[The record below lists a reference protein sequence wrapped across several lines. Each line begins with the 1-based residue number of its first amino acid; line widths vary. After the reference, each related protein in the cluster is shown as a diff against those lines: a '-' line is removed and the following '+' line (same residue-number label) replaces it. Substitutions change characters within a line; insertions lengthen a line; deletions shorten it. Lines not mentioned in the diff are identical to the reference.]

1 MSENNLIKS
10 IVILPCPHCKGD
22 VYVESQMTPPVV
34 NSLFSVADLE
44 EAKKDC
50 LARIDTLSLEDSRKQ
65 SVVKWINDPDT
76 IFGPGEVENIILSL
90 LSPEN

>member
-1 MSENNLIKS
+1 MPENNLIKS

-34 NSLFSVADLE
+34 NTLFSIAELE

-65 SVVKWINDPDT
+65 SVVKWINDPGT
-76 IFGPGEVENIILSL
+76 IFGPSEVENIILSL
-90 LSPEN
+90 LSPEE